1 MNQFIRVATGI
12 NNFRSILFIRF
23 ILHSDKHMY
32 SAAFAG
38 VLMTFLSLGFRFVS
52 PVATQLHVATARSL
66 CYKFRFGSCVL
77 L

>member
-32 SAAFAG
+32 SAAFG
-38 VLMTFLSLGFRFVS
+38 RLNDPLI
-52 PVATQLHVATARSL
+52 ARISL
-66 CYKFRFGSCVL
+66 CFACCNTVARCNGALAL